1 MNIVNIWACCLLAL
15 GQTAIAVNVV
25 AGKHL
30 IEVIPVHI
38 YLCSRY
44 LASTVFL
51 SLFMLLLRQ
60 GWVEKQV
67 KSKALHSRDWLLLT
81 LQALTGG
88 FLFNVLFFWGIASTT
103 AISAGIISSSLPAI
117 LAICAFFCLG
127 ERIKKWKW
135 IGIIL
140 AMIGILVINLDN
152 PAGQVGIVSF
162 WGNFLI
168 LLAMVPEAMYTIFNK
183 FTSKRIT
190 TLGAATIVN
199 FITFVMLIPF
209 AIYEV
214 FTVGVGQGSLGD
226 WTLLIFTGFA
236 NLFFF
241 WFWAKGLIHIPAST
255 AAIFT
260 SVLPVATTLLAWA
273 FLHETLG
280 QYDMLGMSLE
290 LLSIF
295 IGTGWLPKLFI
306 KKVKM

>member
-1 MNIVNIWACCLLAL
+1 MVNLWAYGLLAL
-15 GQTAIAVNVV
+15 GQIAIAVNVV

-30 IEVIPVHI
+30 ISVIPVNI

-44 LASTVFL
+44 LASTIFL
-51 SLFMLLLRQ
+51 GLFMLLLKQ
-60 GWVEKQV
+60 GWIERQV
-67 KSKALHSRDWLLLT
+67 KSKALHRRDWLLLT

-88 FLFNVLFFWGIASTT
+88 FLFNVLFFEGMKSTT

-117 LAICAFFCLG
+117 LAICAFFCLS
-127 ERIKKWKW
+127 EPIKKWKW
-135 IGIIL
+135 VGIFL
-140 AMIGILVINLDN
+140 AMLGILIINLDEPQDHASLVN
-152 PAGQVGIVSF
+152 F

-168 LLAMVPEAMYTIFNK
+168 LVAMVPEAMYTIFNK

-199 FITFVMLIPF
+199 FMVFLMLLPLAVYDGITMGL
-209 AIYEV
+209 
-214 FTVGVGQGSLGD
+214 GQGTTND
-226 WTLLIFTGFA
+226 WTLLILTGFA

-241 WFWAKGLIHIPAST
+241 WFWAKGLVHIPAST

-260 SVLPVATTLLAWA
+260 SVLPVATTMLAWM

-280 QYDMLGMSLE
+280 RYDLLGMSLV

-295 IGTGWLPKLFI
+295 IGTGWLPKLF
-306 KKVKM
+306 VTRVNA

>member
-1 MNIVNIWACCLLAL
+1 MNLWAYGLLAL
-15 GQTAIAVNVV
+15 GQIAIAVNVV

-30 IEVIPVHI
+30 IGLIPVNI
-38 YLCSRY
+38 YLCARY
-44 LASTVFL
+44 LASTIFL
-51 SLFMLLLRQ
+51 ALFMLLLKQR
-60 GWVEKQV
+60 WIEPQV
-67 KSKALHSRDWLLLT
+67 KAKALHRRDWLLLT

-88 FLFNVLFFWGIASTT
+88 FLFNILFFEGMKSTT
-103 AISAGIISSSLPAI
+103 AISAGIISSALPAI

-127 ERIKKWKW
+127 ERITKWKW
-135 IGIIL
+135 VGIFL
-140 AMIGILVINLDN
+140 AMLGILIINLDE
-152 PAGQVGIVSF
+152 PQDHVALASF

-168 LLAMVPEAMYTIFNK
+168 LVAMMPEAMYTIFNK

-199 FITFVMLIPF
+199 SMVFVMLVPL
-209 AIYEV
+209 AIHDGL
-214 FTVGVGQGSLGD
+214 TMGIGQGAAND
-226 WTLLIFTGFA
+226 WVLLIFTGFA

-241 WFWAKGLIHIPAST
+241 WFWAKGLVYIPAST

-260 SVLPVATTLLAWA
+260 SVLPVATTILAWV

-280 QYDMLGMSLE
+280 QYDLLGMCIV

-306 KKVKM
+306 KRVNI